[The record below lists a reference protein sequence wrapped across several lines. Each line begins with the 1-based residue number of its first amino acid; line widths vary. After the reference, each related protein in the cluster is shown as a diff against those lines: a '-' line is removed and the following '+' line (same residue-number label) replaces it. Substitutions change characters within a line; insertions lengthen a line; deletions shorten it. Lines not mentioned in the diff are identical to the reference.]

1 MLAQLLKETKNK
13 ITIMYVK
20 DTTKNRHSELDPL
33 FKYDDVDDD
42 DDDDDYKLLV

>member
-1 MLAQLLKETKNK
+1 
-13 ITIMYVK
+13 MYE

-42 DDDDDYKLLV
+42 DDDDDNDDYKLLV

>member
-1 MLAQLLKETKNK
+1 
-13 ITIMYVK
+13 MYE

-42 DDDDDYKLLV
+42 DDDDDYYYYKLLV

>member
-1 MLAQLLKETKNK
+1 
-13 ITIMYVK
+13 MYE

-42 DDDDDYKLLV
+42 DDDDYKLLV